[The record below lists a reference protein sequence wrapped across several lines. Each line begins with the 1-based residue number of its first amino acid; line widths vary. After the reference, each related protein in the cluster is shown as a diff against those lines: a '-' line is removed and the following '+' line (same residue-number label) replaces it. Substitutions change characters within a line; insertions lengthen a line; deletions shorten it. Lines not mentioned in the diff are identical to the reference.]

1 MSNTETKTEDP
12 IKQQEDLNVNTPYD
26 DVFRTMNED
35 CPRFVIPLINEIFGT
50 DYPINAEIEFLADKH
65 IINLPG
71 RKHIKRETDSN
82 ISITDADENARY
94 HIECQSTNDND
105 ISIRVYEYDARTAMN
120 GEPAHL
126 KSPSAMGRPTSRDKL
141 GTMNGGELIGDE
153 YHVRFPHSAVLYLRS
168 SANTPRKLHI
178 VIETPGGNVS
188 YPVPVIKVKQFGL
201 EEIFEKK
208 LWFLIPFYLFKYEAD
223 FPTYETDEK
232 RRREMMAEF
241 REIAKRLE
249 QLCNAG
255 KMTSRETGMLLEL
268 TGDVAQNLASNYENI
283 RNEVKEIMGGK
294 VLNYRTKTAWNEGLS
309 QGVSQGRAAAITE
322 AILNLMNSMKLTA
335 EQAMDAL
342 KIPQEDRE
350 TYLSELNDEEELREG

>member
-12 IKQQEDLNVNTPYD
+12 IKQQEDSYVSTPYD

-50 DYPINAEIEFLADKH
+50 DYPINAEVEFLADKH

-82 ISITDADENARY
+82 ISVTDANGNARY
-94 HIECQSTNDND
+94 HIECQSANDNE

-120 GEPAHL
+120 V
-126 KSPSAMGRPTSRDKL
+126 
-141 GTMNGGELIGDE
+141 GELIGDE

-168 SANTPRKLHI
+168 SANTPKKLHI

-201 EEIFEKK
+201 EEIFEKE
-208 LWFLIPFYLFKYEAD
+208 LWFLIPFYLFKYEDD
-223 FPTYETDEK
+223 FPTYENNEQL
-232 RRREMMAEF
+232 RRAMLSEF
-241 REIAKRLE
+241 REISRRLE

-268 TGDVAQNLASNYENI
+268 TGDVAENLASNYEKI

-309 QGVSQGRAAAITE
+309 QGLSQGRATAITE

-342 KIPQEDRE
+342 KIPQEDRG